1 MADLRAGVSRR
12 SVLSHSGRRRP
23 QLRHAAGKALP
34 PAISRED
41 CSLFLSATQETDRVC
56 KKDLYH
62 KVMENSCLWQG
73 MENKLS
79 LTGYISLFS
88 SFIGELLTCWL
99 LYKERWVIRA
109 RPLIPDSPTAGA
121 NFFTCQYKFDEVGS
135 MGTSICTCVHR
146 RSDTKHKKQRFTVS
160 SVALLAFLIASQT
173 DQMNLPRDPSSTSKI
188 FLTQTTAY

>member
-1 MADLRAGVSRR
+1 MLLES
-12 SVLSHSGRRRP
+12 LS
-23 QLRHAAGKALP
+23 LLP
-34 PAISRED
+34 
-41 CSLFLSATQETDRVC
+41 SAEKTVPSFCLPCKKQTEFV
-56 KKDLYH
+56 KKDLYD
-62 KVMENSCLWQG
+62 KVMENSCLWQS

-79 LTGYISLFS
+79 VTGYFSLFS

-135 MGTSICTCVHR
+135 MGTSICTWVQR

-173 DQMNLPRDPSSTSKI
+173 DQMNLPRDPNSTSKI
-188 FLTQTTAY
+188 FLTRTTAY